1 MDLIVLLS
9 KKTPKDLLLV
19 PNVLPVVAIG
29 PITLFVAA
37 YFIVITP
44 HLAIATMASAF
55 ALPFSSFF

>member
-19 PNVLPVVAIG
+19 PTALPVMAIG
-29 PITLFVAA
+29 PIALVVAA
-37 YFIVITP
+37 YFIVITSR
-44 HLAIATMASAF
+44 LATAAASSAF